1 MLLACHSFL
10 SALCLPAEALEKA
23 TEERAGLIASRT
35 GDVLGPHTILKEDH
49 FPGCQSAKLPNIIPG
64 APNFRGVPGQNVYG
78 SALPTVEGIKAVL
91 THVGAGAST
100 HNRRQVRLHVS
111 RIGQDACPI
120 WIVPSPACCVLGV
133 VLCSQGH
140 QGNLIHVSAGQSTH
154 NRCQVRPQVSLD
166 QSHVL
171 HFVYWM

>member
-1 MLLACHSFL
+1 ML
-10 SALCLPAEALEKA
+10 AEALEKA

-100 HNRRQVRLHVS
+100 HNRRQVSSTSGFWLCMIDICSSEKGPLRNRVS
-111 RIGQDACPI
+111 YET
-120 WIVPSPACCVLGV
+120 PAHTVLLTWLELQGGNGELKQGMSV
-133 VLCSQGH
+133 AWVRVLATGPPP
-140 QGNLIHVSAGQSTH
+140 LLTVVSARS
-154 NRCQVRPQVSLD
+154 SM
-166 QSHVL
+166 VL
-171 HFVYWM
+171 H